1 VHWHPASPRLASPA
15 ASGRLSG
22 GGGCNRRLDSATRS
36 GARAA
41 STRSG
46 CTGGGGTTGA
56 LGGRGSAATGGA
68 HDGPRRT
75 TRLLLSLVTTLP
87 PVSFHLR
94 RDRRHAGAA
103 PYASV
108 DRALVERADPAC
120 PPQGI
125 PPPRR
130 RRCRRQEPPPTDA
143 ITRQA
148 VTSWENG
155 SSKPSP
161 VTLLALSKALRVPT
175 ADLAPVRET
184 DLRISDLRSQA
195 GLTQAEVARALDVS
209 TTVIGDLE
217 RGFRPVNADHAA
229 SLAELYRVTPARV
242 HAVWQ
247 QTYDAVTTRLASR
260 K

>member
-1 VHWHPASPRLASPA
+1 MPRSGVRGFSPA
-15 ASGRLSG
+15 ALRK
-22 GGGCNRRLDSATRS
+22 
-36 GARAA
+36 ARADSDLRVDELA
-41 STRSG
+41 
-46 CTGGGGTTGA
+46 
-56 LGGRGSAATGGA
+56 
-68 HDGPRRT
+68 
-75 TRLLLSLVTTLP
+75 RLVG
-87 PVSFHLR
+87 V
-94 RDRRHAGAA
+94 
-103 PYASV
+103 
-108 DRALVERADPAC
+108 
-120 PPQGI
+120 
-125 PPPRR
+125 
-130 RRCRRQEPPPTDA
+130 
-143 ITRQA
+143 TRQA

-155 SSKPSP
+155 RSKPSP

-195 GLTQAEVARALDVS
+195 GLTQADVARALDVS

-242 HAVWQ
+242 HAIWQ